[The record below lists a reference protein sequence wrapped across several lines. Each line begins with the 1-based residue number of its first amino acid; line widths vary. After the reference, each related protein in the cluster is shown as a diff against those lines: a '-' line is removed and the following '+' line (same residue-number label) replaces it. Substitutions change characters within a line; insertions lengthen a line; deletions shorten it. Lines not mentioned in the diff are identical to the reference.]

1 MSKVIDFLKDVR
13 VELAKVSWPT
23 RQELVRY
30 TMIVIGAS
38 IAMAVFLGALDMVF
52 QWLLQHFVTK

>member
-23 RQELVRY
+23 RQELIRY

-38 IAMAVFLGALDMVF
+38 IAMAIFLGALDMVF
-52 QWLLQHFVTK
+52 QWLLQHFVIK